1 MQIRV
6 LGAAAGG
13 GFPQWNA
20 NNEQCRRA
28 RAGDPVAPPQ
38 TQASLAVSGG
48 DGNWFLLNASPD
60 LRQQIEA
67 NPALH
72 PGAGRPDAGLRDS
85 PIAGVVLT
93 GAEVD
98 QVAGLLTLRERQK
111 LVLYGTERVLATLHA
126 NSIFDVLAPDIVG
139 RQPIRLDEPF
149 ALEPLDGAPSRLEC
163 EAFAVP
169 GKVALYLERVG
180 QADFGSR
187 PDDNIGLIMR
197 EPDTGTA
204 FAFLPGCAEVTQD
217 LKTRLNGLPLLFFD
231 GTLYRDDEMIR
242 SGEGVKTGL
251 RMGHISMSGSGG
263 AIEAF
268 ADANIERKMFIHINN
283 TNPVLLRDSPER
295 RAVEAAGWGVAADG
309 MEFVL

>member
-1 MQIRV
+1 MRIRV

-28 RAGDPVAPPQ
+28 RARDPAAPPQ
-38 TQASLAVSGG
+38 TQASLAVSAG
-48 DGNWFLLNASPD
+48 DGHWFLLNASPD

-67 NPALH
+67 NPVLH

-111 LVLYGTERVLATLHA
+111 LVLYGAERVLATLRA
-126 NSIFDVLAPDIVG
+126 NSIFDVLAPDAVR

-149 ALEPLDGAPSRLEC
+149 ALEPPDGAARLEC

-169 GKVALYLERVG
+169 GKVALYLEQAG
-180 QADFGSR
+180 QVDFGSR
-187 PDDNIGLIMR
+187 PDDNIGLIVR
-197 EPDTGTA
+197 EQGTNAA
-204 FAFLPGCAEVTQD
+204 FAFLPGCAEVTRD
-217 LKTRLNGLPLLFFD
+217 LKARLDGLPLLFFD

-242 SGEGVKTGL
+242 SGEGIKTGQ
-251 RMGHISMSGSGG
+251 RMGHISMSGPGG

-295 RAVEAAGWGVAADG
+295 RAVEAAGWGVAADE
-309 MEFVL
+309 MEFAL